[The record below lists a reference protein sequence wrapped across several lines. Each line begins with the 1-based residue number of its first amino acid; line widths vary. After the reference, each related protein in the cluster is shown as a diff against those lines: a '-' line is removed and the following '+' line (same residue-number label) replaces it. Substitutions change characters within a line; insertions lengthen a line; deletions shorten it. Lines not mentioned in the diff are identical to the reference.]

1 MAEDLGEKTEQPTQ
15 HRLMDARRRG
25 RVAKSTDLSA
35 AVDLLGAIIVL
46 IAVGGLLL
54 RGMSTLVRRLLE
66 GETLGHALTLESM
79 TDGAKWAAWQ
89 GVLVVVPVLLLMFV
103 VAAVGQVMQVGLLFS
118 PEPLRPKLERL
129 NPIAGLKRMF
139 SKRNL
144 VKTVVNSGKLVLVV
158 AISWIVIVRWM
169 PRLVGLAALEPVPG
183 MLLLARAAAE
193 LALWLVF
200 LLLVLGVIDFMYQK
214 WQHSQDLRMTKQEVK
229 DERRSMEGDPQM
241 KGRRMRLMRQ
251 IAMQRIQAAVPDAD
265 VVVTN
270 PTHFAVALKY
280 DAESMGAP
288 RLIAK
293 GADYMAVRIRHVA
306 AANRV
311 PIVERP
317 PLARA
322 IYYGV
327 EVGREIPPHLYE
339 AVAEILA
346 YVYRLE
352 GRASHHATKRG
363 APRGRRRTAR
373 AGR

>member
-25 RVAKSTDLSA
+25 RVAKSADLSA
-35 AVDLLGAIIVL
+35 AVDLLGAIIVI
-46 IAVGGLLL
+46 IAVGGLLI
-54 RGMSTLVRRLLE
+54 RGMSTLIRRLLE
-66 GETLGHALTLESM
+66 GETLGDALTIESM

-89 GVLVVVPVLLLMFV
+89 GVMVIVPVLLLMFV

-118 PEPLRPKLERL
+118 AEPLRPKLERL
-129 NPIAGLKRMF
+129 NPIAGVKRMF

-144 VKTVVNSGKLVLVV
+144 VKAVVNTGKLVLVV
-158 AISWIVIVRWM
+158 AISWLVIGRWM
-169 PRLVGLAALEPVPG
+169 PRLIGLAALDPVPG
-183 MLLLARAAAE
+183 MFLLARAAAE

-280 DAESMGAP
+280 DADSMGAP

-306 AANRV
+306 VANGV

-352 GRASHHATKRG
+352 GRASHAAAKRG
-363 APRGRRRTAR
+363 GARGRRRAAR
-373 AGR
+373 AQR

>member
-25 RVAKSTDLSA
+25 RVAKSADLSA

-46 IAVGGLLL
+46 IAVGGLLI
-54 RGMSTLVRRLLE
+54 RGMSTLIRRLLE
-66 GETLGHALTLESM
+66 GETLGHPLTIESM
-79 TDGAKWAAWQ
+79 TDGAEWAAWQ
-89 GVLVVVPVLLLMFV
+89 GVMVIVPVLLLMFV

-129 NPIAGLKRMF
+129 SPIAGVKRMF

-144 VKTVVNSGKLVLVV
+144 VKTVVNTGKLILVV
-158 AISWIVIVRWM
+158 AISWLVIGRWM
-169 PRLVGLAALEPVPG
+169 PRLIGLAALEPVPG
-183 MLLLARAAAE
+183 MLLIARAAAE

-214 WQHSQDLRMTKQEVK
+214 WQHAQDLRMTKQEVK

-241 KGRRMRLMRQ
+241 KGRRMRLMRD

-306 AANRV
+306 VAHAV

-352 GRASHHATKRG
+352 GRAAHAATKRG
-363 APRGRRRTAR
+363 PARGRRRTAR

>member
-15 HRLMDARRRG
+15 HRLLDARRRG
-25 RVAKSTDLSA
+25 RVAKSADLSA
-35 AVDLLGAIIVL
+35 AVDLLGAVIVL
-46 IAVGGLLL
+46 VAVGGLLI
-54 RGMSTLVRRLLE
+54 RGMSTLIRRLLE
-66 GETLGHALTLESM
+66 GETLGDALTVESM

-89 GVLVVVPVLLLMFV
+89 GVMVVIPVLLLMFV

-129 NPIAGLKRMF
+129 NPIAGVKRMF

-144 VKTVVNSGKLVLVV
+144 VKSVVNTGKLVLVV
-158 AISWIVIVRWM
+158 AISWLVIGRWM
-169 PRLVGLAALEPVPG
+169 PRLIGLAALDPVPG

-270 PTHFAVALKY
+270 PTHFAVALRY
-280 DAESMGAP
+280 ESESMGAP

-306 AANRV
+306 VAHGV

-322 IYYGV
+322 VYYGV

-352 GRASHHATKRG
+352 GRASHSAAKRG
-363 APRGRRRTAR
+363 GARGRRRAAR
-373 AGR
+373 AQR